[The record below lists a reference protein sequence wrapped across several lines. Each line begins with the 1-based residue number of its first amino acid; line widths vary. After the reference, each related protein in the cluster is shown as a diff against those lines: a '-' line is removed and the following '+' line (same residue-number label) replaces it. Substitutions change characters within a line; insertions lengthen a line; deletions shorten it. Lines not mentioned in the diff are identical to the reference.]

1 MMTIEITPNLIY
13 TVVAI
18 FLMAMQVYQHRQLDK
33 ARKEIDKIW
42 QQISTW
48 NTMIALKLLENQ
60 KELDKLN
67 KIDNTNKYRLHDF
80 IEP

>member
-1 MMTIEITPNLIY
+1 MTIEITPNLIY

-67 KIDNTNKYRLHDF
+67 KKDNTNGVTEK
-80 IEP
+80 I

>member
-1 MMTIEITPNLIY
+1 MTIEITPNLIY

-33 ARKEIDKIW
+33 AKKEIDKIW

-67 KIDNTNKYRLHDF
+67 KKDNTNGVTEK
-80 IEP
+80 I

>member
-67 KIDNTNKYRLHDF
+67 KKDNTNGVTEK
-80 IEP
+80 I

>member
-1 MMTIEITPNLIY
+1 MTIEVTPNLVY

-18 FLMAMQVYQHRQLDK
+18 FLMAMQVYQHMQLDK
-33 ARKEIDKIW
+33 ARKEIDKLW

-48 NTMIALKLLENQ
+48 NTMVALKLLENQ

-67 KIDNTNKYRLHDF
+67 KKDNTDESTKK
-80 IEP
+80 I

>member
-13 TVVAI
+13 TVVAM

-33 ARKEIDKIW
+33 AKKEIDKIW

-67 KIDNTNKYRLHDF
+67 KKDNTNGVTEK
-80 IEP
+80 I

>member
-67 KIDNTNKYRLHDF
+67 KKDNINGVTEK
-80 IEP
+80 I

>member
-1 MMTIEITPNLIY
+1 MTIEITPNLVY
-13 TVVAI
+13 TVVSL
-18 FLMAMQVYQHRQLDK
+18 FLLAMQVYQHRQLDK
-33 ARKEIDKIW
+33 ARKEIDKLW

-67 KIDNTNKYRLHDF
+67 KKDNTNGVTEK
-80 IEP
+80 I

>member
-13 TVVAI
+13 TVVAM

-67 KIDNTNKYRLHDF
+67 KKDNTNGVTEK
-80 IEP
+80 I

>member
-33 ARKEIDKIW
+33 AIKEIDKIW

-67 KIDNTNKYRLHDF
+67 KKDNTNGVTEK
-80 IEP
+80 I

>member
-1 MMTIEITPNLIY
+1 MTIEITPNLVY
-13 TVVAI
+13 TIVSL
-18 FLMAMQVYQHRQLDK
+18 FLLAMQVYQHRQLDK
-33 ARKEIDKIW
+33 ARKEIDKLW

-67 KIDNTNKYRLHDF
+67 KKDNTNGVTEK
-80 IEP
+80 I

>member
-13 TVVAI
+13 TVVAM

-33 ARKEIDKIW
+33 VRKEIDKIW

-67 KIDNTNKYRLHDF
+67 KKDNTNGVTEK
-80 IEP
+80 I